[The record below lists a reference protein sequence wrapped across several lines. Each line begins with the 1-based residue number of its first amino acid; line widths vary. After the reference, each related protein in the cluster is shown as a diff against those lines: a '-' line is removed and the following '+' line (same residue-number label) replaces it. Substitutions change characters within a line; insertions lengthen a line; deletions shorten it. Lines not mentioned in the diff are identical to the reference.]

1 MKSAKGPRARLE
13 HMMENIDGIITG
25 TEGHDFET
33 IMTDFVLRLAV
44 ERALQIISEAAKELP
59 EEVRQREPDVPWRQ
73 IISLG
78 NYLRH
83 EYYRINQSDV
93 RSILQT
99 HLPAL
104 RSAVLRLLNGLDPET
119 ARPD

>member
-1 MKSAKGPRARLE
+1 ML
-13 HMMENIDGIITG
+13 ENIDGIIAG

-33 IMTDFVLRLAV
+33 MMTDFVLRLAV

-59 EEVRQREPDVPWRQ
+59 EDVRRREPDVPWRQ
-73 IISLG
+73 IISLV

-83 EYYRINQSDV
+83 EYYRINQSDIQ
-93 RSILQT
+93 SILQT

-104 RSAVLRLLNGLDPET
+104 RPAVLRLLNGLDPET